1 MTNFVDGSLNEQ
13 SEFPKINPNH
23 LKEWNS
29 SRVDP
34 EITRLN
40 VISVSGYLVYDYLT
54 YGLPNSE
61 RRNDGRLRDRYIFR
75 YAHAEAGMFWCN
87 GIDIL
92 TGEPSNWGQGKA
104 DTPYSYQEKTKGFD
118 PHAPGKIKTIKYE
131 TPPKVPTEAFF
142 LRVPRHIWQA
152 IGERYNVPLPED
164 IVIDQDG
171 RALGFWAWVVA
182 NPKIHIIIT
191 EGAKKAG
198 ALLSAGYCGVA
209 LPGVNNGYRQPK
221 NEWQQP
227 VGSPYLI
234 PQLAAIAQEG
244 REIDFCFD
252 HDTKPQTIKNVRTA
266 ISKTGYLFQNAGCQV
281 KVITWNYPE
290 KGVDDLIAARGVDC
304 FHQFYRQRT
313 SLGKFK
319 LTALLDLTAYNPLK
333 LHAEKL
339 DEKLVPPADA
349 NLIGI
354 KSAKSTGKTTWLKV
368 IVQEA
373 RDNQQRVIVLT
384 HREQLSRLLAQE
396 FDLDY
401 RTEVRT
407 SEVQGALGY
416 TLVIDSL
423 HPNANPPFD
432 PNEWQGAV
440 VIIDEVEQ
448 ALWHLLDSTTCRYQR
463 VKIISSFRQL
473 LQTVLATG
481 GKVYVAD
488 ADLSP
493 ISLDY
498 IRDLVGF
505 PVKPWIVEN
514 TYLPNQG
521 KRTAHIYTGNDPRE
535 MVAQIFSAVESEQ
548 KILLHVSAQKMKS
561 QWGSINLESSLAQT
575 FPNHRILRI
584 DSESV
589 ANPNH
594 PAYGCIDKLDS
605 IIANYDIVIAT
616 PVLETGV
623 SIEIKHHFDSVWA
636 IAQGVQSVDAVCQT
650 IERLRDDVPRHLWIK
665 TTAKGNRVGNGET
678 SIKGLLRSQHKL
690 ARANMSLLQQ
700 ADVDEFDE
708 FDPNFSPTSLTT
720 WAKRACVVNMGKN
733 NYRQEIVDKLA
744 QEGYKIEWHKI
755 TDEVNGFSADVIKEH
770 IQETKTNN
778 YNHHC
783 EDIAATE
790 SPTSKELEVLNS
802 KRAKTSVEQ
811 LKERK
816 GNLERLY
823 GVEVD
828 AELVKQDDQGW
839 YPQLLL
845 YYYLTVGNKYLDQRD
860 RKTLRKL
867 DDGGENKGFAP
878 DVNQSL
884 LSAKIE
890 ALKLLEIEQFLDPTN
905 EFTNDSLGSWWEMML
920 ANRRDIQIILGVGI
934 GTSKDTP
941 IAAAQRL
948 LKKLGL
954 KLNFLGQYRLEGERD
969 SSGIGHKRIRV
980 YQGCNL

>member
-1 MTNFVDGSLNEQ
+1 M
-13 SEFPKINPNH
+13 
-23 LKEWNS
+23 
-29 SRVDP
+29 
-34 EITRLN
+34 
-40 VISVSGYLVYDYLT
+40 
-54 YGLPNSE
+54 
-61 RRNDGRLRDRYIFR
+61 
-75 YAHAEAGMFWCN
+75 
-87 GIDIL
+87 
-92 TGEPSNWGQGKA
+92 
-104 DTPYSYQEKTKGFD
+104 
-118 PHAPGKIKTIKYE
+118 
-131 TPPKVPTEAFF
+131 
-142 LRVPRHIWQA
+142 
-152 IGERYNVPLPED
+152 
-164 IVIDQDG
+164 
-171 RALGFWAWVVA
+171 
-182 NPKIHIIIT
+182 
-191 EGAKKAG
+191 
-198 ALLSAGYCGVA
+198 
-209 LPGVNNGYRQPK
+209 
-221 NEWQQP
+221 
-227 VGSPYLI
+227 
-234 PQLAAIAQEG
+234 
-244 REIDFCFD
+244 
-252 HDTKPQTIKNVRTA
+252 
-266 ISKTGYLFQNAGCQV
+266 
-281 KVITWNYPE
+281 
-290 KGVDDLIAARGVDC
+290 
-304 FHQFYRQRT
+304 
-313 SLGKFK
+313 
-319 LTALLDLTAYNPLK
+319 
-333 LHAEKL
+333 
-339 DEKLVPPADA
+339 
-349 NLIGI
+349 
-354 KSAKSTGKTTWLKV
+354 
-368 IVQEA
+368 
-373 RDNQQRVIVLT
+373 
-384 HREQLSRLLAQE
+384 
-396 FDLDY
+396 
-401 RTEVRT
+401 
-407 SEVQGALGY
+407 
-416 TLVIDSL
+416 
-423 HPNANPPFD
+423 
-432 PNEWQGAV
+432 
-440 VIIDEVEQ
+440 IIDEVEQ

-980 YQGCNL
+980 YQGCNLNSPRRDLVFAHWLKRDRQLCEG

>member
-423 HPNANPPFD
+423 HPNANPP
-432 PNEWQGAV
+432 
-440 VIIDEVEQ
+440 
-448 ALWHLLDSTTCRYQR
+448 LT
-463 VKIISSFRQL
+463 
-473 LQTVLATG
+473 
-481 GKVYVAD
+481 
-488 ADLSP
+488 
-493 ISLDY
+493 
-498 IRDLVGF
+498 
-505 PVKPWIVEN
+505 
-514 TYLPNQG
+514 
-521 KRTAHIYTGNDPRE
+521 RTSGRG
-535 MVAQIFSAVESEQ
+535 
-548 KILLHVSAQKMKS
+548 
-561 QWGSINLESSLAQT
+561 QW
-575 FPNHRILRI
+575 
-584 DSESV
+584 
-589 ANPNH
+589 
-594 PAYGCIDKLDS
+594 
-605 IIANYDIVIAT
+605 
-616 PVLETGV
+616 
-623 SIEIKHHFDSVWA
+623 
-636 IAQGVQSVDAVCQT
+636 
-650 IERLRDDVPRHLWIK
+650 
-665 TTAKGNRVGNGET
+665 
-678 SIKGLLRSQHKL
+678 
-690 ARANMSLLQQ
+690 
-700 ADVDEFDE
+700 
-708 FDPNFSPTSLTT
+708 
-720 WAKRACVVNMGKN
+720 
-733 NYRQEIVDKLA
+733 
-744 QEGYKIEWHKI
+744 
-755 TDEVNGFSADVIKEH
+755 
-770 IQETKTNN
+770 
-778 YNHHC
+778 
-783 EDIAATE
+783 
-790 SPTSKELEVLNS
+790 
-802 KRAKTSVEQ
+802 
-811 LKERK
+811 
-816 GNLERLY
+816 
-823 GVEVD
+823 
-828 AELVKQDDQGW
+828 
-839 YPQLLL
+839 
-845 YYYLTVGNKYLDQRD
+845 
-860 RKTLRKL
+860 
-867 DDGGENKGFAP
+867 
-878 DVNQSL
+878 
-884 LSAKIE
+884 
-890 ALKLLEIEQFLDPTN
+890 
-905 EFTNDSLGSWWEMML
+905 
-920 ANRRDIQIILGVGI
+920 
-934 GTSKDTP
+934 
-941 IAAAQRL
+941 
-948 LKKLGL
+948 
-954 KLNFLGQYRLEGERD
+954 
-969 SSGIGHKRIRV
+969 
-980 YQGCNL
+980 